1 MGVAE
6 AQESRTDE
14 KDDPGTGRRGDA
26 GSLEGAFSALESKI
40 RSLAARVGEL
50 GAENGRLRGALGET
64 VAERDRARTE
74 ASDLREAAGRSSAE
88 AEQRLAGLESEREEI
103 RLRIERLLAALEE
116 DASPASP

>member
-14 KDDPGTGRRGDA
+14 KEEPGTAGRGDA